1 MLSQEEILR
10 NRLISYI
17 RYNGTTQKHISK
29 QTKIRECDL
38 SRFKNNK
45 SELGS
50 LDTKSLDAYLAS
62 KGY

>member
-1 MLSQEEILR
+1 MLSQEILR

-17 RYNGTTQKHISK
+17 RCNGTTQKHISR

-38 SRFKNNK
+38 SRFKNGR

-50 LDTKSLDAYLAS
+50 LDTKALDKYLLS
-62 KGY
+62 KNY